1 MTLVA
6 EPVVLSGAGSG
17 VLASGMSETTPSSTT
32 DGSMSVGAQ
41 LAMLVPTF
49 DPSIDSVDTWSQKVE
64 MLMVA
69 WPKAKLDELATRLVL
84 GCKGTAFQKLQ
95 LARAEVIKNDEK
107 AIKRLV
113 EIVGGTW
120 GQVPLEHRFELAEKA
135 LYRSSQ
141 RSDET
146 ADSYLAR
153 MDVVW
158 TEMLT
163 KGVLLEELQS
173 YVVLRGSK
181 LSMEDKK
188 RVIVESGGETS
199 GKLDLKRVS
208 SAIRMIG
215 SNFFQEMTGGKKD
228 RSLKVYDS
236 SSFLAEETEEISETH
251 ESFMVQDD
259 TLDEETVEILAADH
273 DEDAQMV
280 IQFEE
285 AISDAIQSDS
295 DLAAFYST
303 YQEARRRLSEKVK
316 TRGFWPIRKGFG
328 KKGSKGGG
336 KAFGKGKQSLA
347 ARIANSYCRRCNKKG
362 HWKAECPLLT
372 DSRSQGTTDTVPTSF
387 AMVDELPAELAEI
400 PVLDPSTGLG
410 ETKSE
415 SCSFVTEG
423 CYASNLNGD
432 KLRLSYN
439 LKGVCHKFAEH
450 LKVSLRQCMRDHKT
464 EGPGVSLPRNSE
476 LTREHNKPLHCSS
489 KSETSSDT
497 ELPTKAM
504 VCFAST
510 GTVGV
515 VDLGASQTVMGHQ
528 QLKDLLHQL
537 PNKIRVQVRRVP
549 CQIVFR
555 FGNHQTL
562 TSKHALLLPLK
573 GQWIRIAIVEGNT
586 PFLLSSSFLKCI
598 KAVIDTEE
606 GTLWS
611 KLLGKFLHIERNTKE
626 LFLMD
631 INQLWQLDDS
641 KSTTETAVEATE
653 TVSALISSISREK
666 VVTASDRMEIV
677 DSQTPTDSSQASDS
691 RLLNSNHG
699 QDKVNTE
706 INPENT
712 RCNRQCVS
720 DTQKPLDS
728 SVTCS
733 LTDPHRNSSSIQ
745 HVGVSAPEV
754 ISSPEQEPD
763 RGGVKGSHSSHD
775 LAGTRAR
782 SDRIR
787 QGSQGQTVSSGVR
800 EFPALGG
807 LVCEPVRD
815 KPQTI
820 SPEVHPVCGTSP
832 GVRDGSQSSSST
844 AQGQVNAQESH
855 SNCSE
860 VDSKRIDVQQ
870 GGDRERLGGRVRDD
884 VLSCRDDRHAG
895 GARTCPLRESSNE
908 QSHGSVGDAHA
919 GDGAAPPETDGQSR
933 GVSQVPL
940 ASEGP
945 AETFVM
951 GDNDSEMEFL
961 TYKRICKALIQKMMT
976 EVEEVLKEVPKNR
989 PKRLDM
995 VEVMCSPNSELTKQV
1010 LLQSGQACRFGLSEG
1025 DLSQTN
1031 NRKVLFRT
1039 LIHHRPRHLWFSP
1052 ECGPWCQWSH
1062 LNQNKS
1068 IDGYNRIVSQRSAAL
1083 WQISL
1088 AVVLYRIQVSQ
1099 GSHFHMEQPHGSLLW
1114 LHQCLDEILSNTSRC
1129 SFDLCV
1135 VGHLK
1140 DPTNALPIRK
1150 RLTVQTTSA
1159 ALHSNLHGQWCPGS
1173 HIHQTIAGQIKTK
1186 EGLMNRSKFTERY
1199 PARFARQIVKVLIH
1213 EKPWEKPVYT
1223 VDSIVDPAN
1232 VHPTKKR
1239 RLGQKMSP
1247 EDITTQFQR
1256 VDWQTIMKAV
1266 DQTAP
1271 RVGIQCRSQDAL
1283 CDMVQQLCPK
1293 HNIHHLVICRGTD
1306 RYVGPNQVMQ
1316 PGVAPFRRRVC
1327 IRRRMEDI
1335 VVDPEWEQWERL
1347 TYRGLR
1353 RQGVPARV
1361 SLTIFASL
1369 KVPADSS
1376 LVPPESPESKRSN
1389 EDSSILQP
1397 EKRIRVDDL
1406 KESSLTRVESNQAVP
1421 SETSS
1426 HETSDNPRTI
1436 VDLVGQKHGPKF
1448 LQLDKNTQMWI
1459 LKLHRNLGHPSAAK
1473 LAEACRQLNCSAEII
1488 NSLPDLKCSTC
1499 LENQR
1504 PSIPRAS
1511 ALKSEGDFGDSI
1523 SMDGITWSN
1532 HQGQQFHFYH
1542 FLDHHTMYHTAVVSM
1557 SRTSTNAIRALN
1569 VGWMLWAGPPAILCL
1584 DAATEF
1590 TSEEFQT
1597 FIQKSN
1603 IKGKVIAT
1611 EGHWQ
1616 NAHIERHG
1624 QILQQILSKMDTE
1637 EPIDTVEKLESA
1649 LTLASH
1655 TKNQWS
1661 RHRGYPPETL
1671 VFGKMVRVPGSVIS
1685 DLQCSAHSLAES
1697 EQAEGLRFREDLAMR
1712 ERARKAFCQVDNDQA
1727 CRRALTHRSRPSR
1740 GCYEKGECVM
1750 IWRKRGES
1758 NGNWQGPMQVIIQ
1771 DGNQVVWV
1779 TMGNKLFRVPPEH
1792 VRPLSAVEEQSA
1804 IIKNQR
1810 NIEQPSIRPP
1820 FGGTQFHDL
1829 TSIGNNSLEH
1839 SPVVPHQEVIP
1850 VPASDLSIPES
1861 IGPSQPSMTSQE
1873 PVSQIDQPDLEPA
1886 PQGTPVIF
1894 PASEASNNFG
1904 SPPDQSISNEQPDG
1918 SCVPIPETP
1927 EESEADGLY
1936 VEEDCFHL
1944 SDEQC
1949 WRFEVDINQ
1958 HDIDCWRRE
1967 TDSHEMA
1974 FLITAAKKQRS
1985 EVQLGSLSAADQE
1998 LFRQAKDKEIDSWI
2012 QTETVARILRNQ
2024 IPRENVMK
2032 CRWILT
2038 WKEVD
2043 EDTSK
2048 NQHQQQHPKFKPKAR
2063 LVVLGYTDP
2072 DLADIP
2078 RDSPTMTKLSR
2089 MLILQLAASKSWSI
2103 ESFDVKT
2110 AFLRGSEQGSRLLGL
2125 EPTPELRQRLK
2136 LKPEEILQLLK
2147 GAYGRVDA
2155 PYLWFMELRKALLSL
2170 NFVQAPFDPCV
2181 FVLPNHH
2188 SGCPEGIIGVHVDDG
2203 LCCGSRYF
2211 QEQLS
2216 KLEKLFP
2223 FGSKKQRSFTF
2234 TGLKIQQS
2242 ADSTITVD
2250 QTQYVK
2256 DIMPITVS
2264 KERRNQMDQ
2273 PITEAERQSLRAL
2286 IGSLFYAAINTRP
2299 DLGSRLSWLQSS
2311 INKAVVGTLLEANK
2325 VLHEAK
2331 LFADT
2336 SIKVQAIPLKDVR
2349 FVAFSDASFASSKT
2363 PDSHQ
2368 GMIIMAA
2375 HSDIGENKSS
2385 PISPLVWHS
2394 KKIQRVAVSTLS
2406 AEAMALAGSV
2416 DILSWVRLY
2425 WAWIN
2430 EITIQ
2435 WKDTDKTLLR
2445 LPPAFSALPP
2455 QEDESDS
2462 DMPTFSHENQKLLKN
2477 LPEEASGILTTDC
2490 KSLYDLISRT
2500 APPSCQE
2507 FRTQLQAKLIKEH
2520 LNTGIK
2526 IRWVPSQAQLA
2537 DSLTKIM
2544 DNTILRT
2551 CLQKGWYALH
2561 DEHEVLRSRSD
2572 KRTRLQWIKQQ
2583 GQQSSEFIESGKA
2596 KSS

>member
-1 MTLVA
+1 
-6 EPVVLSGAGSG
+6 
-17 VLASGMSETTPSSTT
+17 
-32 DGSMSVGAQ
+32 MSVGAQ

-49 DPSIDSVDTWSQKVE
+49 DPSVDSVDTWSQKVE

-95 LARAEVIKNDEK
+95 LARGEVIKNEEK

-236 SSFLAEETEEISETH
+236 NSFLAEEADEISEPY

-285 AISDAIQSDS
+285 AISEAIQSDG

-362 HWKAECPLLT
+362 HWKAECPLLS
-372 DSRSQGTTDTVPTSF
+372 DSRSQSTAETVPTSF
-387 AMVDELPAELAEI
+387 AMVEELPAELAEI
-400 PVLDPSTGLG
+400 PALDPTTGLG
-410 ETKSE
+410 EIESE

-423 CYASNLNGD
+423 CYVSNLNGD

-439 LKGVCHKFAEH
+439 LKGVCHKFAKH
-450 LKVSLRQCMRDHKT
+450 LKISLRQCMKDPKT
-464 EGPGVSLPRNSE
+464 EGPAFSLSRNRE
-476 LTREHNKPLHCSS
+476 MTREPIKPLQCSS
-489 KSETSSDT
+489 KSETSSSN
-497 ELPTKAM
+497 EPQPKAM
-504 VCFAST
+504 VCFASS

-528 QLKDLLHQL
+528 QLKDLLQQL
-537 PNKIRVQVRRVP
+537 PAKIRVQVRRVP

-641 KSTTETAVEATE
+641 RSTTETAVEATE

-666 VVTASDRMEIV
+666 VVTASDQVEV
-677 DSQTPTDSSQASDS
+677 VKSQIPEGSSQAIDC
-691 RLLNSNHG
+691 RLLNSKQCQEG
-699 QDKVNTE
+699 VNPKTSHKD
-706 INPENT
+706 T
-712 RCNRQCVS
+712 RCSFPCMS
-720 DTQKPLDS
+720 ETQKPRDS
-728 SVTCS
+728 SVKCS
-733 LTDPHRNSSSIQ
+733 LTVSHHDSSSTQ

-754 ISSPEQEPD
+754 LPSPEQEPD
-763 RGGVKGSHSSHD
+763 RGSVQGSDSNND
-775 LAGTRAR
+775 PAGTRTG

-800 EFPALGG
+800 ELPALGG
-807 LVCEPVRD
+807 LVCEPLRS
-815 KPQTI
+815 KSQTI
-820 SPEVHPVCGTSP
+820 SSEVHPLCGTSS
-832 GVRDGSQSSSST
+832 GIRDGSQSSSPTTS
-844 AQGQVNAQESH
+844 QSQVGAQESH
-855 SNCSE
+855 HNGSE
-860 VDSKRIDVQQ
+860 VDSKRVSGQQ
-870 GGDRERLGGRVRDD
+870 GGTRERLGGRVRDD
-884 VLSCRDDRHAG
+884 VIPCRDDRHAG
-895 GARTCPLRESSNE
+895 GTRTCPLRESSNE
-908 QSHGSVGDAHA
+908 QPHGPAGDAHA
-919 GDGAAPPETDGQSR
+919 RDGAAPAETDGQSR

-940 ASEGP
+940 ASELP

-951 GDNDSEMEFL
+951 GDGDSEMEFL
-961 TYKRICKALIQKMMT
+961 TYKRICKALIQKMMN
-976 EVEEVLKEVPKNR
+976 EVEEVLKESPKDL
-989 PKRLDM
+989 PKRLDL

-1010 LLQSGQACRFGLSEG
+1010 LLQSGQARRFGLSEG
-1025 DLSQTN
+1025 DLSQAN
-1031 NRKVLFRT
+1031 NRKELFCT

-1068 IDGYNRIVSQRSAAL
+1068 IDGYHRIVSQRSAAL

-1099 GSHFHMEQPHGSLLW
+1099 ESHFHMEQPHGSLLW
-1114 LHQCLDEILSNTSRC
+1114 LHQCLDEILSHTSRC

-1159 ALHSNLHGQWCPGS
+1159 ALHSNLHGQWCPGY
-1173 HIHQTIAGQIKTK
+1173 HTHQPIAGQIKTT
-1186 EGLMNRSKFTERY
+1186 EGRMNRSKFTERY
-1199 PARFARQIVKVLIH
+1199 PVRFARQIVKVLIH
-1213 EKPWEKPVYT
+1213 EKPWEKPVYA

-1232 VHPTKKR
+1232 AHPTKKR

-1256 VDWQTIMKAV
+1256 VDWQSIMKAV

-1283 CDMVQQLCPK
+1283 CDMVQQLCPN
-1293 HNIHHLVICRGTD
+1293 HSIHHLVICRGTD

-1353 RQGVPARV
+1353 RQGIPARV

-1376 LVPPESPESKRSN
+1376 SVPSESPESKRSN

-1397 EKRIRVDDL
+1397 EKRIRVDDP
-1406 KESSLTRVESNQAVP
+1406 KESSHTQADSIQTVP

-1426 HETSDNPRTI
+1426 YETLDNPRNI

-1448 LQLDKNTQMWI
+1448 LQLDRNTQMWI

-1488 NSLPDLKCSTC
+1488 SSLPDLKCSTC

-1532 HQGQQFHFYH
+1532 HQGHQFHFYH

-1557 SRTSTNAIRALN
+1557 SRTSSNAIRALN
-1569 VGWMLWAGPPAILCL
+1569 VGWMLWAGPPAILSL

-1637 EPIDTVEKLESA
+1637 ESIDTVEKLEAA
-1649 LTLASH
+1649 LTLATH

-1661 RHRGYPPETL
+1661 RHKGFPPETL

-1740 GCYEKGECVM
+1740 GCYEKGEWVM

-1771 DGNQVVWV
+1771 DGNQVIWV

-1804 IIKNQR
+1804 IVKNHR
-1810 NIEQPSIRPP
+1810 DIEHSSIRPP

-1829 TSIGNNSLEH
+1829 TSMGTNPVEHPPVNS
-1839 SPVVPHQEVIP
+1839 PQEIIP
-1850 VPASDLSIPES
+1850 IPDSDHTIPGATE
-1861 IGPSQPSMTSQE
+1861 PSQPSMTSQMT
-1873 PVSQIDQPDLEPA
+1873 VSQLDQPDLEPA
-1886 PQGTPVIF
+1886 PHGTPVIF
-1894 PASEASNNFG
+1894 PASEAPNDFET
-1904 SPPDQSISNEQPDG
+1904 PPEHSTSNEQPDG
-1918 SCVPIPETP
+1918 SCIPIPETP
-1927 EESEADGLY
+1927 EESEADGLF

-1944 SDEQC
+1944 SEEQC

-1985 EVQLGSLSAADQE
+1985 EVQMNTLSAADQE

-2012 QTETVARILRNQ
+2012 QTETVARILRHQ

-2043 EDTSK
+2043 EETSK
-2048 NQHQQQHPKFKPKAR
+2048 NQHQHQHPKFKPKAR

-2072 DLADIP
+2072 NLADIP

-2089 MLILQLAASKSWSI
+2089 MLILQLAASKAWNI

-2125 EPTPELRQRLK
+2125 EPTPELRQKLK
-2136 LKPEEILQLLK
+2136 LKPEEILRLLK

-2155 PYLWFMELRKALLSL
+2155 PYLWFMELRKALISL
-2170 NFVQAPFDPCV
+2170 NFVQSPFDPCV
-2181 FVLPNHH
+2181 FVLPNTH

-2216 KLEKLFP
+2216 KLEKQFP
-2223 FGSKKQRSFTF
+2223 FGSKKQGSFTF
-2234 TGLKIQQS
+2234 TGLKLQQS
-2242 ADSTITVD
+2242 ADSSITVD

-2256 DIMPITVS
+2256 DIMPITIS
-2264 KERRNQMDQ
+2264 KERRNQVDQ
-2273 PITEAERQSLRAL
+2273 PITEPERQSLRGL
-2286 IGSLFYAAINTRP
+2286 IGSLSYAAINTRP

-2325 VLHEAK
+2325 MLHEAK

-2336 SIKVQAIPLKDVR
+2336 SIRVQAIPLKDLR

-2455 QEDESDS
+2455 QDADVGDS
-2462 DMPTFSHENQKLLKN
+2462 DLPTFSHENQKLLKN
-2477 LPEEASGILTTDC
+2477 LPKEASGILTTDC

-2520 LNTGIK
+2520 LETGIK

-2544 DNTILRT
+2544 DN
-2551 CLQKGWYALH
+2551 G
-2561 DEHEVLRSRSD
+2561 
-2572 KRTRLQWIKQQ
+2572 
-2583 GQQSSEFIESGKA
+2583 
-2596 KSS
+2596 